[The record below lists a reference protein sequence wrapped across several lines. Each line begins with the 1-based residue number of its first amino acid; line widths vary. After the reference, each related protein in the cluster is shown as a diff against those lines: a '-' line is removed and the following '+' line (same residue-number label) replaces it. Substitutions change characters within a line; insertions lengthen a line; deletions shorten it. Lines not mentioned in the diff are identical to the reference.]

1 MATIRAPF
9 NFVPLSSNVYFP
21 KWAKQISQDIP
32 FSDGVSGTIELKI
45 TAESP
50 IFVRNG
56 HTKKDAEE
64 KNEIYK
70 SFSKT
75 EDGRYFIP
83 ATSLKG
89 AVRNVLEIMSFGKM
103 SRIDDKRYSIR
114 DLQLK
119 QYLSYFQN
127 SDIHCGW
134 MTREG
139 DKITITD
146 NGIPRRISH
155 HDIDDKFD
163 TNFCEIFSSQDYL
176 KDDSHRTA
184 VHKYNLLKTKGMK
197 LLKTKGMKYQFKEL
211 PLNQSNVV
219 DRRIK
224 VVFVDKGG
232 YCGDIVFTG
241 QPGYRRNSQKD
252 RDGNVIKPAS
262 GKAYE
267 FVFKDEVKNRFELDA
282 DDDKGIFQD
291 FCFIYKDSVDWKYW
305 KGIMSKGER
314 VPVFFSLKD
323 GNLIHFGL
331 SYLYKLPFEKKIKGY
346 LYEKHNSTDKD
357 LSECMFGYTS
367 SGSKDNSLKGRIQF
381 SNAFCISGE
390 PSPSLMDPYMG
401 GPKPTYYPMYLK
413 QNGTEGYMKDDKG
426 KGVFFKTMLDK
437 DAIIRGWK
445 RYPVQNEYQ
454 DDFDIPDGQEGNTN
468 PFYPMKE
475 GSIFQCTVRFFNL
488 RDVELGALLSSI
500 ELPTG
505 CLHSIGFAKAF
516 GYGKIKVEIT
526 GLNQK
531 PNYNNNPFDINE
543 LKHKFVDLMD
553 INIQGYSKSPQIM
566 EFRQMI
572 HVQNRLK
579 SNMEYMALKEFVDC
593 KKQHF
598 KQDKNFAYGEYLQNY
613 SELIVKDEPKIKITS
628 KAVVSVFDK
637 KTKLARLVNGKDT
650 QTKKLDMMGKLDK
663 LKINDSIQVEV
674 VMKGGNIKKL
684 KFIRKL

>member
-1 MATIRAPF
+1 MATIKAPF
-9 NFVPLSSNVYFP
+9 NFVPLSSKVYFP
-21 KWAKQISQDIP
+21 KWADKISQDLP

-56 HTKKDAEE
+56 HTKRDAEE

-83 ATSLKG
+83 ATSIKG
-89 AVRNVLEIMSFGKM
+89 TVRNVLEIISFGKM

-119 QYLSYFQN
+119 QYLSYFQS

-155 HDIDDKFD
+155 HDIDEKLD
-163 TNFCEIFSSQDYL
+163 TNFCEKFSNSDYL
-176 KDDSHRTA
+176 NESHRTA
-184 VHKYNLLKTKGMK
+184 SHKYNILKHKLTK
-197 LLKTKGMKYQFKEL
+197 YRFKEL
-211 PLNQSNVV
+211 PLNQNNVV
-219 DRRIK
+219 DQRIK
-224 VVFVDKGG
+224 VVFDDNG

-241 QPGYRRNSQKD
+241 QPGYRRNTQKD
-252 RDGNVIKPAS
+252 KDGNVIKSAS

-267 FVFKDEVKNRFELDA
+267 FVFKDDVKNRFELDA
-282 DDDKGIFQD
+282 EDDKGRFQD

-305 KGIMSKGER
+305 KDIMSNGGK

-331 SYLYKLPFEKKIKGY
+331 SYLYKLPFEKKTKGY

-357 LSECMFGYTS
+357 LSECMFGYTY
-367 SGSKDNSLKGRIQF
+367 SGSKGNSLRGRIQF

-390 PSPSLMDPYMG
+390 PSSFLMNPYMG
-401 GPKPTYYPMYLK
+401 GPKPTYYPIYLK
-413 QNGTEGYMKDDKG
+413 QNGTEGDMKDDKG
-426 KGVFFKTMLDK
+426 NGVYFKTMLDK

-454 DDFDIPDGQEGNTN
+454 DDFYIPEGQEDNTN

-505 CLHSIGFAKAF
+505 CLHNIGFAKAF
-516 GYGKIKVEIT
+516 GYGKIRMEIT
-526 GLNQK
+526 KLNQRS
-531 PNYNNNPFDINE
+531 NYNKNSFDINE
-543 LKHKFVDLMD
+543 LKHKFVALMD
-553 INIQGYSKSPQIM
+553 ANVDGYSKSPQIM

-572 HVQNRLK
+572 HVQNRLN

-613 SELIVKDEPKIKITS
+613 SELIMKDEPERTITTS
-628 KAVVSVFDK
+628 EAVVSFFDRNT
-637 KTKLARLVNGKDT
+637 KTAYLVNGRDK
-650 QTKKLDMMGKLDK
+650 QTKELDMMGTVNR
-663 LKINDSIQVEV
+663 LKIGDHIEVEV
-674 VMKGGNIKKL
+674 IFNGGNIRKL
-684 KFIRKL
+684 KYIRKL